1 MKLYIT
7 RTGNGYAETIDE
19 VYSIEEAEELRREYQ
34 LSDNQA
40 KYSISYHPCS
50 NWK

>member
-19 VYSIEEAEELRREYQ
+19 AYSIEEAEELRREYQ
-34 LSDNQA
+34 LGDNQA
-40 KYSISYHPCS
+40 KYSVSYHPCS